1 MGCEIAII
9 KLYLNT
15 MIVYHHIKQFDEN
28 TFKLSLYEKE
38 NTMESS
44 RQTHPSYRVLLQQR
58 LWSFDDK
65 YLSTGGPPLVRS
77 PLV

>member
-1 MGCEIAII
+1 
-9 KLYLNT
+9 

-77 PLV
+77 PLVRFPLVRIFKGT